1 MKLLSVLLCT
11 KVFKNVAWL
20 LPPKSTNWS
29 LFCFFL
35 LIEAK
40 VKSSDWV
47 LTDWTD
53 TSYYSVF
60 WMSLLS
66 YCYSGC
72 YNKPRNTV
80 ECKPTDWPSGV
91 AGVGEPVIWWW
102 AKQDNTDSEEE
113 KGQDRRIHKSH
124 WLGKIRQI
132 NCSLFSPCH
141 LDVLFESLP
150 VTWLW
155 PHNTHFKG
163 LTNSDPCEK
172 TEIVQYPVWWF
183 YLTLRVHS

>member
-11 KVFKNVAWL
+11 KVFKKVAWL

-124 WLGKIRQI
+124 WLGKIDKSTA
-132 NCSLFSPCH
+132 CFH
-141 LDVLFESLP
+141 P
-150 VTWLW
+150 VTLMSYLNHCQLLDCDHIT
-155 PHNTHFKG
+155 PISKGSQILTHVKR
-163 LTNSDPCEK
+163 LK
-172 TEIVQYPVWWF
+172 
-183 YLTLRVHS
+183 